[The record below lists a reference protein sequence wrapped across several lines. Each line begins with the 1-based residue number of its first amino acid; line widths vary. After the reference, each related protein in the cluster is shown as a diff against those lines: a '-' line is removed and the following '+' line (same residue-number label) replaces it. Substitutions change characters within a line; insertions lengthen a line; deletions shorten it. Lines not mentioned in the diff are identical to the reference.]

1 MYTTRALSFQG
12 KEAKALLEVD
22 GKLRTGY
29 YNYTYKALRRPDGE
43 IYGIH
48 HMSVDVT
55 EQVLNKLKLIESEAS
70 VRRLFEQTP
79 VGIGIFKG
87 ESLIIENVNAALL
100 SYGGRKYEDVINKPL
115 FSVIP
120 EIEGQG
126 IKEIA
131 QHVYTTGVPY
141 TSPEARIKLFAMVK
155 WKRSMF
161 ILLFNRAETNMERS
175 LA

>member
-1 MYTTRALSFQG
+1 
-12 KEAKALLEVD
+12 
-22 GKLRTGY
+22 
-29 YNYTYKALRRPDGE
+29 
-43 IYGIH
+43 
-48 HMSVDVT
+48 MSVDVT

-126 IKEIA
+126 FKEIA
-131 QHVYTTGVPY
+131 QTRLYHWSSLHLTGSAYKVIPQ
-141 TSPEARIKLFAMVK
+141 
-155 WKRSMF
+155 W
-161 ILLFNRAETNMERS
+161 
-175 LA
+175 